1 MARERV
7 SQELNGKIR
16 LIIKILGVF
25 SGQLG
30 VGQVSVTCAG
40 LPVVTDAVDD
50 VVRHFGVLRHGQDVV
65 AGDGGGVPHQEHT
78 VSLALEERNRFLAA
92 QPPPVPASSV
102 FGIKITSHGGDTKSR
117 ARLEAF
123 PLRLFLSATHTKTL
137 VGLTAAAEKETNQH
151 PLFWQLHGQLQGLEV
166 DGTSVGLRK
175 VNSHRLER

>member
-1 MARERV
+1 MKRVRV
-7 SQELNGKIR
+7 SGR
-16 LIIKILGVF
+16 LGVRR
-25 SGQLG
+25 LN
-30 VGQVSVTCAG
+30 VTCAG

-65 AGDGGGVPHQEHT
+65 AGDGGGVPHQEHA
-78 VSLALEERNRFLAA
+78 VSLALEERDRLLAA

-137 VGLTAAAEKETNQH
+137 VGLTAAAEKKNEETDQH
-151 PLFWQLHGQLQGLEV
+151 PLFWQLGGQLRGLEV
-166 DGTSVGLRK
+166 GGTSAGPPQ
-175 VNSHRLER
+175 SQQPPA

>member
-1 MARERV
+1 M
-7 SQELNGKIR
+7 
-16 LIIKILGVF
+16 

-30 VGQVSVTCAG
+30 VRQVNVTCAG

-78 VSLALEERNRFLAA
+78 VSLALEERDSFLAA
-92 QPPPVPASSV
+92 QPPPVPARSV

-137 VGLTAAAEKETNQH
+137 VGQTAAAEKKKETDQH
-151 PLFWQLHGQLQGLEV
+151 PLFWQLDGQLQGLGV
-166 DGTSVGLRK
+166 DGTSVGRHK
-175 VNSHRLER
+175 VNGHRLER

>member
-1 MARERV
+1 MCV
-7 SQELNGKIR
+7 
-16 LIIKILGVF
+16 

-30 VGQVSVTCAG
+30 VRQVNVTCAG

-78 VSLALEERNRFLAA
+78 VSLALEERDSFLAA
-92 QPPPVPASSV
+92 QPPPVPARSV

-137 VGLTAAAEKETNQH
+137 VGQTAAAEKKKKRINTHFSGNLTGNFRASRLTELLLAATKSTAT
-151 PLFWQLHGQLQGLEV
+151 GL
-166 DGTSVGLRK
+166 SVRANPK
-175 VNSHRLER
+175 IK